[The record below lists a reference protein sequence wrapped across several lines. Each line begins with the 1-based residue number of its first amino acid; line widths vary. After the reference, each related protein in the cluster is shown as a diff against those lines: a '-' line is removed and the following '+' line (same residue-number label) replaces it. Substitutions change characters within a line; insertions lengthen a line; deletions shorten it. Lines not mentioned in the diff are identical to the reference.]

1 MHGEKEEELLGSQ
14 ENTVVSPS
22 LSLSLSL
29 SFFLFLLFSVFRVQ
43 SHGSSAHNRDS
54 RATLKQKI
62 YIQYNRYSSS
72 KRIHIHTDTFL
83 IIIDT
88 YP

>member
-62 YIQYNRYSSS
+62 YN
-72 KRIHIHTDTFL
+72 T
-83 IIIDT
+83 IDT
-88 YP
+88 VPPNEFTYTQTHF